1 MQHANLRCGKR
12 CRAHGVVVSHPF
24 CMRKALGSN
33 PSVSMSISTADLN
46 TGHHAGQRRIAQRRP
61 RAEALKQL
69 FQNFALAINRRVDGL
84 GKVEEGVR
92 LRR

>member
-1 MQHANLRCGKR
+1 
-12 CRAHGVVVSHPF
+12 
-24 CMRKALGSN
+24 MRSDVL
-33 PSVSMSISTADLN
+33 
-46 TGHHAGQRRIAQRRP
+46 
-61 RAEALKQL
+61 ELKQL